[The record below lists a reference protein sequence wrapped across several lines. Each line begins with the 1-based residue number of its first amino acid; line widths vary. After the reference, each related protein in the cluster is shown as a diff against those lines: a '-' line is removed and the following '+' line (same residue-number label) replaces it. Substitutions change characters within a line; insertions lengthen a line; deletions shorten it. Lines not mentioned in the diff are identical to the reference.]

1 MEINGKTALV
11 LGASK
16 GVGKAI
22 SLALAKAGAT
32 VIATYFGSVDESTML
47 QKELANQGADHLITQ
62 VDLRDPNEV
71 NSLLQQVQDKYGAL
85 HILINNIERG
95 GMPVVHGSYNLEV
108 NKGQWDLEMETTLK
122 AKWLVAHHALPLIKK
137 SGDGIIINLSSIA
150 GLVGRSGPAGLVFN
164 DGYAAANRAVSS
176 FTETWA
182 RQGAPEVRVNEL
194 MLGFFETRHAEGTR
208 GWKLLQEEEK
218 EAVVNHILLK
228 RTGCLDDIIK
238 AVLYLVSD
246 ATYMTGAVIR
256 LDGGYVLGGEDV
268 PPMPEGVIDREE
280 N

>member
-1 MEINGKTALV
+1 MELNGKTALV

-47 QKELANQGADHLITQ
+47 QKELAHLGADHLVIQ

-71 NSLLQQVQDKYGAL
+71 KSLLQQVLDKYGTL

-95 GMPVVHGSYNLEV
+95 GMPVVHGSYDLEI
-108 NKGQWDLEMETTLK
+108 NKGQWDLEMEATLK

-218 EAVVNHILLK
+218 EAVINHILLK

-238 AVLYLVSD
+238 AVSFLISD
-246 ATYMTGAVIR
+246 AAYMTGAVIR
-256 LDGGYVLGGEDV
+256 LDGGYILGGEDIS
-268 PPMPEGVIDREE
+268 PMPDGVIE
-280 N
+280 

>member
-32 VIATYFGSVDESTML
+32 VIATYFGSFDESTML
-47 QKELANQGADHLITQ
+47 QKELAHLGADHLVIQ
-62 VDLRDPNEV
+62 VDLRDLNEV
-71 NSLLQQVQDKYGAL
+71 KNLLQQVQDKYGAL

-95 GMPVVHGSYNLEV
+95 GMPVVHGSYDLEV
-108 NKGQWDLEMETTLK
+108 NRGQWDMEMETTLK
-122 AKWLVAHHALPLIKK
+122 AKWLVVHHALPLIKK

-208 GWKLLQEEEK
+208 GWKLLQKEEK

-238 AVLYLVSD
+238 AVLYLISD

-256 LDGGYVLGGEDV
+256 LDGGYILGGEDI
-268 PPMPEGVIDREE
+268 PPMPDGVIE
-280 N
+280 